1 MADEVRYGGRFLKM
15 VSRDG
20 WEFVERVGVA
30 GVVGIVAVTEDRKL
44 LLVEQFRPPVERR
57 VIELTAGLA
66 GDLADAADEPLENAV
81 QRELEEE
88 TGYRAGHV
96 RFLGESPTSAGLTSE
111 TICMFEATGLER
123 VSDGGG
129 EGSESIIVHEIELSR
144 LRMWLAE
151 QVESGWMVDLK
162 IHAGLAMAGIKY

>member
-1 MADEVRYGGRFLKM
+1 MADEVRYAGRFLRM
-15 VSRDG
+15 VARDG
-20 WEFVERVGVA
+20 WEFVERGGVS
-30 GVVGIVAVTEDRKL
+30 GVVGIVAVTDNRKL

-57 VIELTAGLA
+57 VIELPAGLA
-66 GDLADAADEPLENAV
+66 GDVSGAEDEPLENAV

-123 VSDGGG
+123 VFDGGG
-129 EGSESIIVHEIELSR
+129 DSSESIIVHEIELSR
-144 LRMWLAE
+144 LRIWLAE
-151 QVESGWMVDLK
+151 QVESGWMADLK
-162 IHAGLAMAGIKY
+162 IHAGLAMAGVEY

>member
-1 MADEVRYGGRFLKM
+1 M

-20 WEFVERVGVA
+20 WEFTERVGVT
-30 GVVGIVAVTEDRKL
+30 GVGIVAVTEGRKL

-57 VIELTAGLA
+57 VIELPAGLA

-129 EGSESIIVHEIELSR
+129 DGLNRSSSTRLNWPAYELAGR
-144 LRMWLAE
+144 AGRC
-151 QVESGWMVDLK
+151 GWMVDS
-162 IHAGLAMAGIKY
+162 AVTTRRSGDGGIEY